1 METQGAIEKFYT
13 LLIKWFAIHNICGW
27 WRLKLLCF
35 SMWSARSSHRSCS
48 VKKSIIGNLT
58 KFTGKH
64 LCQSLFFNK
73 AAGLRPPFYR
83 TPLGDCFWSPEKAR
97 TGCSYDLQKDESV
110 DHIQKRI
117 GTALREYKRKMKW
130 IRLTDGKSVLGN
142 GRLTDAAINKI

>member
-1 METQGAIEKFYT
+1 MVCDTQYLWVMETQIVMFQYVKRQKQPPELF
-13 LLIKWFAIHNICGW
+13 C
-27 WRLKLLCF
+27 
-35 SMWSARSSHRSCS
+35 
-48 VKKSIIGNLT
+48 KKSIIGNFT

-97 TGCSYDLQKDESV
+97 TGCSYDLQKDECV

-142 GRLTDAAINKI
+142 GRLTDVAKNKI